1 MGKTSKFFKSLFGFK
16 PSNPKRLGW
25 TLFKSSHKQHNHDE
39 AISADGGSVQSRPP
53 SVVAKLMGL
62 EALPD
67 STTTNQKQETGVT
80 PISPPF
86 CEVASKVLTLF
97 KSSHKQHNHDEA
109 ISADGGSVQ
118 SRPPSVVAKLM
129 GLEALPDSTTPN
141 QKQETGVTP
150 ISPPFCEVASKVLTL
165 FKSSHKQHNHDE
177 AISAESVPSR
187 PPSVVVKLMGLEA
200 LPDSATTTQKQEMG
214 VTPISPPFYAVTS
227 KVNVSMRRVPF
238 TLAKRESSRRCLS
251 GYSDHPN
258 YMSHT
263 ESSRAKLRSISA
275 PGGRRRSKYSNVQ
288 PNDDQHREAV
298 VELKKATYRG
308 TQVSREV
315 SLTERVSYDSI
326 QVIKDQWE
334 FPDDVIPNTLSFGVS
349 SEINRQKMQNIE
361 HLPDDRYIFEILLAS
376 GLLLR
381 VLGSSLTTFEFHS
394 SGHPINPELFLV
406 LEQTKFSNLPKQE
419 PLNKKLLN
427 KEKFHRKLIFDIVNE
442 VLAKKLALVVPSLK
456 TFSSKPFKLANKTL
470 NGQKLL
476 RDLCMEIEELLQVK
490 KKKDVSLHEED
501 DGLKTI
507 LWEEELNRAESWTD
521 YDGELPVIALE
532 LERLI
537 FEDLVNEIVL
547 VEASHGKRIQPER
560 CRIRLSL
567 K

>member
-1 MGKTSKFFKSLFGFK
+1 M
-16 PSNPKRLGW
+16 RLLLKA
-25 TLFKSSHKQHNHDE
+25 TRQRE
-39 AISADGGSVQSRPP
+39 
-53 SVVAKLMGL
+53 
-62 EALPD
+62 
-67 STTTNQKQETGVT
+67 
-80 PISPPF
+80 
-86 CEVASKVLTLF
+86 
-97 KSSHKQHNHDEA
+97 
-109 ISADGGSVQ
+109 
-118 SRPPSVVAKLM
+118 
-129 GLEALPDSTTPN
+129 
-141 QKQETGVTP
+141 
-150 ISPPFCEVASKVLTL
+150 
-165 FKSSHKQHNHDE
+165 SSHKQHNHDE

-315 SLTERVSYDSI
+315 SLTERVSY
-326 QVIKDQWE
+326 QWE
-334 FPDDVIPNTLSFGVS
+334 MPDDVIPNTLSFGVS
-349 SEINRQKMQNIE
+349 SEINRQKMQNIK
-361 HLPDDRYIFEILLAS
+361 HLVQKLTRLNSTHDEAHTDYIASLYEKTKPDDRYIFEILLAS

-394 SGHPINPELFLV
+394 SGHPINPELFFV

-427 KEKFHRKLIFDIVNE
+427 KEKFHRKLIFDTVNE
-442 VLAKKLALVVPSLK
+442 VLAKKLALVVPSLE

-537 FEDLVNEIVL
+537 FEDLVNEVVL
-547 VEASHGKRIQPER
+547 VEASHGKRIQPGR
-560 CRIRLSL
+560 CRIRLSS